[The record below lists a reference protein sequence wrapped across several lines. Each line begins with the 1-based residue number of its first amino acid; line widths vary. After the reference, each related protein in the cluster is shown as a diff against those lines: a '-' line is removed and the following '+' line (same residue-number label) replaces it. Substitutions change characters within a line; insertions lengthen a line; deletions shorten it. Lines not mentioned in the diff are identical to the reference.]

1 MNIQNIP
8 FSITDWNQVAPT
20 EHKGESGTSFWR
32 AVEAGNIRV
41 RIVEYSPGF
50 ISDHYCPRGHILLVL
65 EGELTITLKDGNEF
79 QLTSGNSFRVGDDD
93 SNPHLVSTVRGAKA
107 FIVD

>member
-8 FSITDWNQVAPT
+8 FSITDWEQVPPT

-32 AVEAGNIRV
+32 TVEAENIRL
-41 RIVEYSPGF
+41 RMVEYMPGF
-50 ISDHYCPRGHILLVL
+50 KSDHYCSRGHILLVL
-65 EGELTITLKDGNEF
+65 EGELLIKLKDGSEF
-79 QLTSGNSFRVGDDD
+79 RLTSGKSFQVGDNEA
-93 SNPHLVSTVRGAKA
+93 NPHLVSTIRGAKA